1 MQDNYIQMYLK
12 SNEGKSFLK
21 AKIYMHMTAVS
32 KNVCINKL
40 DEIVNKYKHIYKRN
54 IKMKPADV
62 KVNAYWVQ
70 C

>member
-1 MQDNYIQMYLK
+1 MHLK

-21 AKIYMHMTAVS
+21 AKICMHMTAVS

-40 DEIVNKYKHIYKRN
+40 DEKVNKYKDTYKRT